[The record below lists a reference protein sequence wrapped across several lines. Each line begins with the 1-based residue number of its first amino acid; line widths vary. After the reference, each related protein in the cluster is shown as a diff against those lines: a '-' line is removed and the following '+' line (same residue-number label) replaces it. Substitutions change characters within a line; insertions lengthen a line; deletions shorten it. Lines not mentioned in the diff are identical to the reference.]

1 MGMRTDLGKRS
12 EPGPKYLTVVDL
24 LILAVGT
31 FTLGVDGY
39 VLSGLLPEVSADLQ
53 VSVSAAGQLTSL
65 FAIVYAVGSPV
76 IAALTG
82 SWDRR
87 VLLAGG
93 MLVFIVGTVLQAV
106 GPNYPTVAA
115 GRIVAALGAAAYQ
128 ANAFST
134 AGLLSD
140 DAHRARSLAVVAGG
154 SSLALVAGLPFG
166 IIVGQAWGWRN
177 AMWILVVLAAISCLS
192 VAFLPAAHAPS
203 LGLRDRLLVLTDA
216 RVRGILVG
224 TVTVMVPGFLII
236 AYLPAVLHAS
246 GALVVVAMLAFG
258 CGQVLGTT
266 AVPRLIRWRGAPF
279 ALVLGAGGVTVF
291 VATLVATRTT
301 EVAAAVSMIALG
313 LSVGIAI
320 VPQQHRLFAL
330 VPALAP
336 VAMGLNGSAIY
347 VAAAL
352 AAGLGGGVLAVA
364 GAIALAPTAA
374 AIGLLAVTA
383 SAAVRPERWTP
394 ESAPTAYAS
403 RTNRSGSS
411 P

>member
-1 MGMRTDLGKRS
+1 MGNRS
-12 EPGPKYLTVVDL
+12 ESGPKHLRIVDL

-39 VLSGLLPEVSADLQ
+39 VLSGLLPEVSADLR
-53 VSVSAAGQLTSL
+53 VSISEAGQLTAL

-87 VLLAGG
+87 VVLGGG
-93 MLVFIVGTVLQAV
+93 MMVFIVGLMLQAG
-106 GPNYPTVAA
+106 GPNFPTVAV

-128 ANAFST
+128 ANAFGT

-154 SSLALVAGLPFG
+154 ASLALVAGLPFG
-166 IIVGQAWGWRN
+166 IIVGQVWGWRN

-192 VAFLPAAHAPS
+192 VGLLPAAHAPR
-203 LGLRDRLLVLTDA
+203 LGLRDRLLVLADA

-224 TVTVMVPGFLII
+224 TLTVMVPGFLII
-236 AYLPAVLHAS
+236 SFLPTVLHAS
-246 GALVVVAMLAFG
+246 GVLVVVAMFAFG

-279 ALVLGAGGVTVF
+279 VLVLGAGGVTAFAAMLAV
-291 VATLVATRTT
+291 TGTT
-301 EVAAAVSMIALG
+301 ELGAVASMIALG
-313 LSVGIAI
+313 LSMGIAI

-330 VPALAP
+330 VPARAP

-347 VAAAL
+347 TAAAL
-352 AAGLGGGVLAVA
+352 GAGLGGGVLAVA
-364 GAIALAPTAA
+364 GEIALAPTAA
-374 AIGLLAVTA
+374 IIGLLAVTA
-383 SAAVRPERWTP
+383 GVAVRPERRP
-394 ESAPTAYAS
+394 Q
-403 RTNRSGSS
+403 R
-411 P
+411 